1 MQELPQIDVAAPI
14 EALASA
20 SFAQPTTT
28 RPGTRLRHDISKP
41 KVTTDDTV
49 RYSLLANSCEPN
61 NLHEALGDPKWKLVM
76 DKELDAL

>member
-28 RPGTRLRHDISKP
+28 RPGTRLQHDISKP

-49 RYSLLANSCEPN
+49 RYSLLPIVVNQII
-61 NLHEALGDPKWKLVM
+61 KLVM
-76 DKELDAL
+76 DKEFDAL

>member
-49 RYSLLANSCEPN
+49 RYSLLPIVVNQII
-61 NLHEALGDPKWKLVM
+61 KLVM
-76 DKELDAL
+76 DKEFDAL

>member
-49 RYSLLANSCEPN
+49 RCSLLPILVNQII
-61 NLHEALGDPKWKLVM
+61 KLVM
-76 DKELDAL
+76 DKEFDAL